1 MRDTNNTFYF
11 SALLYEKTTT
21 PLCVR
26 LLCLFCGFGI
36 WEQLETYI
44 LIVIF
49 VSLKN
54 ENQFPFVLRLQGQ
67 WIDRHRALKSLIL
80 QLLSS
85 VSIVESL
92 KVSSA
97 TWICHPKVESK
108 IFHSVGVWS
117 VSFMILWWSV
127 IMRLIM
133 IHIFYHTSW
142 SFWAHVCVIVE
153 LPDATTKKMEC
164 GWWKSVTLEDEKWWF
179 SAAAAEHSLA
189 FSIKSSGRKLT
200 RVFLP

>member
-1 MRDTNNTFYF
+1 MK
-11 SALLYEKTTT
+11 KTTT

-54 ENQFPFVLRLQGQ
+54 ENQFPFVPRLQGQ

-97 TWICHPKVESK
+97 TWICHPKIESK
-108 IFHSVGVWS
+108 IFHCVGVWS

-142 SFWAHVCVIVE
+142 SFWAHVCYSGAPWCDYQKNGVWVVKI
-153 LPDATTKKMEC
+153 C
-164 GWWKSVTLEDEKWWF
+164 HFRGWEMMIFSSCCWTFIGFFHKIKW
-179 SAAAAEHSLA
+179 S
-189 FSIKSSGRKLT
+189 
-200 RVFLP
+200 